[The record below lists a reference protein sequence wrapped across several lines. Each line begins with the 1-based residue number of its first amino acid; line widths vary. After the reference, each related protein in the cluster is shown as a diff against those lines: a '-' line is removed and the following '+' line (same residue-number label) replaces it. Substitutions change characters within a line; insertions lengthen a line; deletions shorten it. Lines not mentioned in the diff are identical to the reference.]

1 MITKKFYWNWKKLP
15 NGIRPFGF
23 FIMLPPLK
31 ELEKFV
37 DESLPVLPEKEKKER
52 NSIEDIKRALIKKRI
67 KRNETSIDAV

>member
-1 MITKKFYWNWKKLP
+1 
-15 NGIRPFGF
+15 
-23 FIMLPPLK
+23 MLPPLK